1 MTLVVAPVLQFKLP
15 LQPLAVNVAT
25 SVPHIVLLSV
35 TILGVLGFTPV
46 RITIS
51 FELTLLPH
59 VLLHVAV

>member
-1 MTLVVAPVLQFKLP
+1 MTLVLAPVLQFKLP

-25 SVPHIVLLSV
+25 SVPHIVLLSA

-46 RITIS
+46 RITIGLLES
-51 FELTLLPH
+51 LLPH